1 MLTIAQLTMLLL
13 PSAMLWQQH
22 AGPYII
28 VPGGEILCGYL
39 QCEGGTTNTYR
50 IQGEEWWWH
59 LQKCSEGHLCAL
71 KHYSAVSSYSSYGLN
86 AHDYLAGASALS
98 GKS

>member
-1 MLTIAQLTMLLL
+1 
-13 PSAMLWQQH
+13 MLWQRH

-28 VPGGEILCGYL
+28 VPGGELLCGYL
-39 QCEGGTTNTYR
+39 QCEGGTMTTYR
-50 IQGEEWWWH
+50 IQGEEWWWR

-71 KHYSAVSSYSSYGLN
+71 KHYSAVSSSYGLN
-86 AHDYLAGASALS
+86 AHDYLTGASALS

>member
-1 MLTIAQLTMLLL
+1 MLTVAQLTVLLQ

-28 VPGGEILCGYL
+28 VHGGELSCGYL
-39 QCEGGTTNTYR
+39 QCEGGTMNTYR
-50 IQGEEWWWH
+50 IQGEEWWWR
-59 LQKCSEGHLCAL
+59 LQRCSEGHLCAL
-71 KHYSAVSSYSSYGLN
+71 KHYSAVSSSYGLN
-86 AHDYLAGASALS
+86 THDYLTGASALS